1 MNNIVDKLTK
11 TYYPQNYIIRYP
23 LAGTII
29 ISLFFF
35 VFAIL
40 YKPMGF
46 HPAKALSYALT
57 MAVYS
62 FLPGASI
69 IISVKVI
76 KSFRSFSDSKEWT
89 ILKEVVSV
97 LLILFGI
104 GIAVYFLGFFFESS
118 GNRWT
123 ISTFLDSCKYALMI
137 GILPFTFFT
146 ALNYRYLLSSG
157 VNQYEEIPETGEM
170 ETQTNEEPVQINSR
184 LKKEELSFYP
194 GEFLYAESDG
204 NYVVFYLFKNN
215 QIKKE
220 VIRNSI
226 NNIEQQMSAVPYFMR
241 THRAF
246 IVNLKKIR
254 SRQGNSLGYLIKL
267 TDTEFKIPVSRNRI
281 DLFNNLFPK
290 YQNK

>member
-1 MNNIVDKLTK
+1 MNSRIQKLTK
-11 TYYPQNYIIRYP
+11 IFYPQNYIIRHP

-29 ISLFFF
+29 VSLFTFTF
-35 VFAIL
+35 TIL
-40 YKPMGF
+40 YKPLGF
-46 HPAKALSYALT
+46 HPAKTLSYALT

-69 IISVKVI
+69 IISVKLI
-76 KSFRSFSDSKEWT
+76 KTLRYFSDSKEWT

-97 LLILFGI
+97 FLILSGI
-104 GIAVYFLGFFFESS
+104 GITVYFLGFFIETS

-123 ISTFLDSCKYALMI
+123 ISTFLDSYKYSLII
-137 GILPFTFFT
+137 GIFPFAFFM
-146 ALNYRYLLSSG
+146 ALNYRYLLSGGHKNHEAMSRA
-157 VNQYEEIPETGEM
+157 VVM
-170 ETQTNEEPVQINSR
+170 ENQTNEEPVQINSR

-204 NYVVFYLFKNN
+204 NYVVFYLFRNN

-226 NNIEQQMSAVPYFMR
+226 NNIEQQMSAFPYFMR

-254 SRQGNSLGYLIKL
+254 SKQGNSLGYLIKL
-267 TDTEFKIPVSRNRI
+267 IDTEFRIPVSRNRI
-281 DLFNNLFPK
+281 ELFNKLFPK